1 MSGLCL
7 VADVGGT
14 NTRIALAED
23 AVLRPDTIRRF
34 PNADHAGIEDVV
46 ARFLTDTGAR
56 IDAVCL
62 AVAGPVANGVA
73 RLTNR
78 DWTIDGARIAAA
90 TGAGRAMVLNDLQAQ
105 GFALP
110 HVAAEALR
118 PVVTGHPAPQGAS
131 RMVVGVGTGLNVA
144 VVHYASGGVVVP
156 PAEAGH
162 ITLPVRTADDL
173 RLADYLTAHHGFAK
187 AEEALSG
194 RGISALHGFLTGT
207 PKPSGEII
215 PAIGTDPAATET
227 ACLFIRLLATFVGD
241 LALIHL
247 PVGGIALCG
256 GMARAFTPHFGPL
269 GFQEAFLDK
278 GDFAAL
284 LETMP
289 VQVLEDDYAA
299 LIGCAAAIR

>member
-1 MSGLCL
+1 MPGLSL

-14 NTRIALAED
+14 NSRIALAED
-23 AVLRPDTIRRF
+23 SVLRPDTIRRF
-34 PNADHAGIEDVV
+34 PNAEFAGIETVI
-46 ARFLTDTGAR
+46 ARYLDELGVR
-56 IDAVCL
+56 IDAACL
-62 AVAGPVANGVA
+62 AVAGPVSNGVA
-73 RLTNR
+73 HLTNR

-90 TGAGRAMVLNDLQAQ
+90 TGAARVMVLNDLQAQ

-118 PVVTGHPAPQGAS
+118 TVVPGRPAPVGAP

-144 VVHYASGGVVVP
+144 AVHYASGGVVVP

-162 ITLPVRTADDL
+162 ITLPVQTAEDL
-173 RLADYLTAHHGFAK
+173 RLADYLTTHHGVAK

-207 PKPSGEII
+207 PKPSDQII
-215 PAIGTDPAATET
+215 PAIGTDPEATET
-227 ACLFIRLLATFVGD
+227 ARLFLRLLATFVGD
-241 LALIHL
+241 MALVHL
-247 PVGGIALCG
+247 PTGGIALCG
-256 GMARAFTPHFGPL
+256 GMARAFTPHFEPL
-269 GFQEAFLDK
+269 GFRKAFLDK

-284 LETMP
+284 LESMP